1 VTAAVEQAAIQRQT
15 AAVTFVLLIG
25 LAVDVEF
32 GTTIDVIIDKH
43 AFLGSHL

>member
-1 VTAAVEQAAIQRQT
+1 VTAAAEQAAIQRQT